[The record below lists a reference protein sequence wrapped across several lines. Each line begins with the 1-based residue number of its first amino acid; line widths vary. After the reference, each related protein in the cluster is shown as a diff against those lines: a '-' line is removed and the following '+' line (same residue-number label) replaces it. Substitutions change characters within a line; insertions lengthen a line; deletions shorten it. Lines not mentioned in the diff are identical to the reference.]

1 MSPLEITIKWCKSS
15 RFLFH
20 IKRVN
25 HSYFI
30 RNASI
35 FRPQSRFMKNTSLVL
50 VFILVIISF
59 SCDSGGKNSNAKSR
73 QLELKAAPKPNGDSL
88 ILFTQKQVDFGP
100 RVPNTEAH
108 EKAADWFVKKFESYG
123 GQVTVQEFTDKVY
136 DGKEVKLKNIFAAF
150 NPDVK
155 KRILLA
161 AHWDT
166 RPFGDKDSEDDM
178 VAIDGAND
186 GASGVAVLLEIAR
199 IISTNM
205 PSVGV
210 DMILFDGE
218 DWGEHQNRSAG
229 VDYRDYGKEAWYC
242 LGSQYWSKN
251 KHQANYSAY
260 YGILLDMVGAADAT
274 FFYDSI
280 SQEYASRIL
289 DQTWDIA
296 LQLGYDKYFKKQLG
310 LRGVTDDHLFVNEN
324 ARIPMIDI
332 IDYRANTNT
341 FGPYHHTRNDN
352 MDIISKETLSA
363 VTHVLLTVLF
373 NE

>member
-20 IKRVN
+20 IKRLI

-35 FRPQSRFMKNTSLVL
+35 FRLQSRFMKNISLVL
-50 VFILVIISF
+50 AFVLVIISF
-59 SCDSGGKNSNAKSR
+59 SCDSSGKKSSAKSR
-73 QLELKAAPKPNGDSL
+73 QLELKTAPKPNGDSL

-108 EKAADWFVKKFESYG
+108 KKAADWFVKKFESYG
-123 GQVTVQEFTDKVY
+123 GRVTVQEFTDKVY
-136 DGKEVKLKNIFAAF
+136 DGTEVKLKNIFAAF

-166 RPFGDKDSEDDM
+166 RPFGDKDPENDM
-178 VAIDGAND
+178 IEIDGAND

-210 DMILFDGE
+210 DIILFDGE
-218 DWGEHQNRSAG
+218 DWGEHQNSSAG
-229 VDYRDYGKEAWYC
+229 ALPRDYGKEAWYC

-260 YGILLDMVGAADAT
+260 YGILLDMVGAGDAT

-280 SQEYASRIL
+280 SQQYASRVQE
-289 DQTWDIA
+289 QTWDIA

-310 LRGVTDDHLFVNEN
+310 LTGITDDHKFVNED

-332 IDYRANTNT
+332 IDYRPSSNG
-341 FGPYHHTRNDN
+341 FGSYHHTSQDN
-352 MDIISKETLSA
+352 MSIISKETLSA
-363 VTHVLLTVLF
+363 VAHVVLTVLF